1 MAWNAV
7 VTVDDVVKRAKGGT
21 LMLKLELYDTD
32 PPVGDPL
39 FETTESADIKG
50 NVEGLTRQQLV
61 NRATTQA
68 GGKLLEAAETY
79 LRIVDYISMVNTSL
93 VESAIE
99 TELNP

>member
-7 VTVDDVVKRAKGGT
+7 VTVGDVVKREKGGT
-21 LMLKLELYDTD
+21 LTLKLELYDTD

-61 NRATTQA
+61 NRATTEA
-68 GGKLLEAAETY
+68 GTKLLEAAETY
-79 LRIVDYISMVNTSL
+79 LRITDYISMVNTTQVETQL
-93 VESAIE
+93 ESA
-99 TELNP
+99 LNP